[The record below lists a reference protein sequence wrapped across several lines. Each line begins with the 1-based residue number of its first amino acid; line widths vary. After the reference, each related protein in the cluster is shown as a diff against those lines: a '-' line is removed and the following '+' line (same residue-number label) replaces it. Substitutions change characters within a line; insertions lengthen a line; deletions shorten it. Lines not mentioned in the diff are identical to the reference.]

1 MMENWVEKEKG
12 AEVVRALFNTYFSGS
27 EFEGKL
33 CQGFRTY
40 IRNGFI
46 ELPKIA
52 LFLGLDKKL

>member
-1 MMENWVEKEKG
+1 LGGKRKG